1 MPSLVEVTPPYLV
14 WAVGKG
20 LKLSFHK
27 FNTSVGVICVYTM
40 DPFSGVPDY
49 STAVCSYYLNGLKV
63 LCQGMSACFT
73 RRSNVAS
80 RGQLTLEPV

>member
-49 STAVCSYYLNGLKV
+49 STTVFS
-63 LCQGMSACFT
+63 
-73 RRSNVAS
+73 
-80 RGQLTLEPV
+80 